1 MLFLIISFL
10 FYSNELVFLTSVE
23 VSAVLIL
30 LLTGS
35 SSTKE
40 SSSALNYLL
49 SFGMLFRCFLFID
62 VILGSKVTLHTMYV
76 VRGLLGLSVVTF
88 CSKLPVLGLHQWL
101 PRAHVEC
108 TAMGSAILGG
118 VFLKLRVALLNYELP
133 TSFIAGGLMLAL
145 VATLVMM
152 STVDFKI
159 FVAFS
164 SISHMTLIFTGFYTN
179 IYMGVLIYLVVH
191 TLLSA
196 AMFWL
201 YSKEYGAVRTR
212 LFSTFGSY
220 SSSWLMFLWL
230 GLPFFPVFIT
240 ELFVMA
246 MFSYVTTVG
255 FFLLFSVLFLF
266 CVVLLSFINRRVVA
280 STSSYTLGVRK
291 YHLVECTV
299 IFTVGWILI

>member
-1 MLFLIISFL
+1 MGLPLYRRDLRLKGDLTHHVCREGSVGLVSSHFL
-10 FYSNELVFLTSVE
+10 FEAACFRPASV
-23 VSAVLIL
+23 A
-30 LLTGS
+30 T
-35 SSTKE
+35 
-40 SSSALNYLL
+40 
-49 SFGMLFRCFLFID
+49 
-62 VILGSKVTLHTMYV
+62 
-76 VRGLLGLSVVTF
+76 
-88 CSKLPVLGLHQWL
+88 
-101 PRAHVEC
+101 
-108 TAMGSAILGG
+108 MGSAILGG

-179 IYMGVLIYLVVH
+179 IYTGVLIYLVVH

-280 STSSYTLGVRK
+280 ST
-291 YHLVECTV
+291 
-299 IFTVGWILI
+299 